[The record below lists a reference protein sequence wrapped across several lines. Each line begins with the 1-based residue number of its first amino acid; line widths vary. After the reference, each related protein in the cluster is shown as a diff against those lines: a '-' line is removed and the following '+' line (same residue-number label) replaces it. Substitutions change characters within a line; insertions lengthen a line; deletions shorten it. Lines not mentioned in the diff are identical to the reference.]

1 MREITENPT
10 IFPNPQRTERLSEA
24 MNREFHIVA
33 KSETRFTFDGEGT
46 DPRRVFSSLF
56 EATRH
61 VRNISDAAEGWV
73 VIFDESENSVNRIP
87 FLVR

>member
-1 MREITENPT
+1 MRG
-10 IFPNPQRTERLSEA
+10 

-33 KSETRFTFDGEGT
+33 KSDTRFTIKAEGKT
-46 DPRRVFSSLF
+46 PRRVFSSLF

-61 VRNISDAAEGWV
+61 VRSISEAGEGCV

-87 FLVR
+87 FLFR